1 MALQKGKFGGG
12 GEDRG
17 DYRDKIREHR
27 RKNLY
32 RGILFA
38 GLIAAIAA
46 IIYMVAS
53 LHVYTDYEIINS
65 SQRTSI
71 SGAVD
76 RRLGT
81 SVLTYS
87 SDGAHCTAAD
97 GSLRWNQTYEIQ
109 DLKCK
114 VQDGTTAFA
123 GYNGRN
129 IYVLDEKTQL
139 GSFETNMP
147 IRDIAVSKS
156 GCVVGVLTDSAVT
169 WINTYRPDGSK
180 ICEYQA
186 HMSNSG
192 YPQAVALSP
201 SASLLTISFLYV
213 DAGAVKSSVAF
224 YNLGSVGENYNDLL
238 VSGFDYTD
246 MLVPEV
252 GFLSDSVAYAVGDG
266 RLMIYQGLETPTTK
280 AEYLFDQEVR
290 SVYSENGFLGLV
302 FPSDDQEHRY
312 MIKVYNAQGNSEGT
326 YYFDMEY
333 SDVVFEKNDFVIY
346 NESECLIQTY
356 DGREKYKGSFK
367 KSVSVLVPTDKA
379 YRYLLVSDDSLDV
392 IQLK

>member
-1 MALQKGKFGGG
+1 MHEKL
-12 GEDRG
+12 
-17 DYRDKIREHR
+17 REYR
-27 RKNLY
+27 RKNFY
-32 RGILFA
+32 RLLLLL
-38 GLIAAIAA
+38 GLVAAVAA
-46 IIYMVAS
+46 IIYLVAS
-53 LHVYTDYEIINS
+53 LHVYTDYDIVS
-65 SQRTSI
+65 SVERTAI
-71 SGAVD
+71 SGATD
-76 RRLGT
+76 RRLGK

-87 SDGAHCTAAD
+87 ADGAHCTAAD

-109 DLKCK
+109 DLKCS

-123 GYNGRN
+123 SYNGRN
-129 IYVLDEKTQL
+129 VYVLDEKVQL

-156 GCVVGVLTDSAVT
+156 GQVVTVMTDSAVT
-169 WINTYRPDGSK
+169 WINTYKPDGTE

-186 HMSNSG
+186 HMGNSG

-201 SASLLTISFLYV
+201 SATLLAISFLYV
-213 DAGAVKSSVAF
+213 DAGAIKSSVAF

-290 SVYSENGFLGLV
+290 AVYSENGYLGLI
-302 FPSDDQEHRY
+302 FGSDDPEHRY
-312 MIKVYNAQGNSEGT
+312 MIKIYNSQGNSEGT
-326 YYFDMEY
+326 FYFDMEY
-333 SDVVFEKNDFVIY
+333 KDVLFEKSDFVIY

-356 DGREKYKGSFK
+356 DGREKFNGSFK
-367 KSVSVLVPTDKA
+367 RSVSVMVPTDKA
-379 YRYLLVSDDSLDV
+379 YRYLLVSDGSLDV
-392 IQLK
+392 VQLK

>member
-1 MALQKGKFGGG
+1 MALHKGKFRGTGQ
-12 GEDRG
+12 ENG
-17 DYRDKIREHR
+17 DYRERIREYR
-27 RKNLY
+27 RKNFY
-32 RGILFA
+32 RGILLTALVAAVFA
-38 GLIAAIAA
+38 IVYL
-46 IIYMVAS
+46 VAS
-53 LHVYTDYEIINS
+53 LHVYTDYEIMS
-65 SQRTSI
+65 SSERTVI
-71 SGAVD
+71 SGSTD
-76 RRLGT
+76 RRLGK
-81 SVLTYS
+81 SILTYS
-87 SDGAHCTAAD
+87 SDGAHCTASD

-114 VQDGTTAFA
+114 TQDGTAAFA
-123 GYNGRN
+123 SYNGRN
-129 IYVLDEKTQL
+129 IYVLDEKVQL
-139 GSFETNMP
+139 GNFETNMP
-147 IRDIAVSKS
+147 IRDIAVSRS
-156 GCVVGVLTDSAVT
+156 GHVVAVLTDSNVT

-213 DAGAVKSSVAF
+213 DAGAIKSSVAF

-280 AEYLFDQEVR
+280 VEYLFDSEVKA
-290 SVYSENGFLGLV
+290 VYSENGYLGLV
-302 FPSDDQEHRY
+302 FLSDDPAYRY
-312 MIKVYNAQGNSEGT
+312 MIRIYNSQGNSEGVF
-326 YYFDMEY
+326 YFDMEY
-333 SDVVFEKNDFVIY
+333 KDVLFEKSDFVIY
-346 NESECLIQTY
+346 NESQCLIQTY
-356 DGREKYKGSFK
+356 DGREKFNGSFR
-367 KSVSVLVPTDKA
+367 KSVSVMIPTEKA

-392 IQLK
+392 VQLK